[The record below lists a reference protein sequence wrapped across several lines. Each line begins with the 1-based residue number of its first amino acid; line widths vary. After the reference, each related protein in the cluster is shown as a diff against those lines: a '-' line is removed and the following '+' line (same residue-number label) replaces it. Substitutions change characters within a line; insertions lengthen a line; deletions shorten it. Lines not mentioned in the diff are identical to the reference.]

1 MTRSTHKR
9 TYKKRSTGGASASQ
23 FAEYAFGGPDAQRA
37 AAGGNTIAP
46 AHDVTK
52 YSPLVKGGSAASP
65 LLPLVKGGK
74 KNNKSKKGG
83 KGMLTELAV
92 PALLVYANTVIKP
105 SNIPKKVFGNKSK
118 RNNRK

>member
-1 MTRSTHKR
+1 MTRSTHKK
-9 TYKKRSTGGASASQ
+9 TYKKRTTGGAGASQ
-23 FAEYAFGGPDAQRA
+23 FAEYAFGGPDVQKA

-46 AHDVTK
+46 AHDVRN
-52 YSPLVKGGSAASP
+52 YSPLEMKAP
-65 LLPLVKGGK
+65 LPVKGGK

-83 KGMLTELAV
+83 KGMLTDVAV

-118 RNNRK
+118 KNRK

>member
-1 MTRSTHKR
+1 MARSTHKR

-23 FAEYAFGGPDAQRA
+23 FAEYAFGGPDAQKA

-52 YSPLVKGGSAASP
+52 YSPVGGSASP
-65 LLPLVKGGK
+65 LLPPVKGGK